1 MREKNLENLN
11 IVKNFIY
18 GLLHPFR
25 SISFFIKYPKLILH
39 SIIPVII
46 NFIIYSSVFAFTLY
60 KFSGIAKSLTGM
72 ESPEVLWYN
81 YALYILLLLVSI
93 VLILFICYFA
103 FTILGSIVTGPF
115 NENISQ
121 FAEEKILNE
130 KIIYDI
136 GFFKDAYRS
145 ITAEVKKLA
154 FYIAFIVPFFVI
166 GFIPVFGSVISGI
179 LIFIFSVFY
188 TALDFFDYPM
198 QRKNYT
204 LIQKIKSVLGNKP
217 VSAGFGVTGFLLML
231 IPFLNVL
238 LKPLLVVS
246 GTAVYFERKYR

>member
-1 MREKNLENLN
+1 M
-11 IVKNFIY
+11 KNFIY
-18 GLLHPFR
+18 GLVHPFR
-25 SISFFIKYPKLILH
+25 SVSIFIKYPKLILH

-60 KFSGIAKSLTGM
+60 KFSGIAKSLTGI
-72 ESPEVLWYN
+72 EYAEALWYN
-81 YALYILLLLVSI
+81 YAFYILLLLLSI

-121 FAEEKILNE
+121 FTEEKILNE
-130 KIIYDI
+130 KIIYEI

-145 ITAEVKKLA
+145 ITAEIKKLM
-154 FYIAFIVPFFVI
+154 FYVFFIVPFFLI
-166 GFIPVFGSVISGI
+166 GFIPVIGSIFSGI
-179 LIFIFSVFY
+179 MIFIFSVFY

-204 LIQKIKSVLGNKP
+204 LRQKIKSVLSNKS
-217 VSAGFGVTGFLLML
+217 VSAGFGLTGFLLML
-231 IPFLNVL
+231 LPFLNVF

-246 GTAVYFERKYR
+246 GTTIYFEKEYK

>member
-1 MREKNLENLN
+1 M
-11 IVKNFIY
+11 KNFIY
-18 GLLHPFR
+18 GLVHPFK
-25 SISFFIKYPKLILH
+25 SVTMFIKYPKLILQ

-46 NFIIYSSVFAFTLY
+46 NLIIYSSIFAFTVY
-60 KFSGIAKSLTGM
+60 KFSGLAKSLTGM

-81 YALYILLLLVSI
+81 YVFYVFLLLVSI
-93 VLILFICYFA
+93 VLILFICYFV
-103 FTILGSIVTGPF
+103 FTILGSIITGPF

-121 FAEEKILNE
+121 YIEEKILNE

-145 ITAEVKKLA
+145 ITAELKKLVL
-154 FYIAFIVPFFVI
+154 YIFFIVPFFLI
-166 GFIPVFGSVISGI
+166 GFIPIIGSLISGI
-179 LIFIFSVFY
+179 LIFSFSVFY

-204 LIQKIKSVLGNKP
+204 LRQKVKSVLANKP

-231 IPFLNVL
+231 IPFLNVF

-246 GTAVYFERKYR
+246 GTAVYFEKKYK